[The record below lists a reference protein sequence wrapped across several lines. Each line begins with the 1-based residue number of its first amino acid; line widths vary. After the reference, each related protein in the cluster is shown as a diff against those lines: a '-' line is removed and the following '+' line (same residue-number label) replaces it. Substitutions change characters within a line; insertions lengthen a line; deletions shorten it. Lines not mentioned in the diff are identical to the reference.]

1 MAGDVDNENIEF
13 HSCLIHFED
22 VRQSTSL
29 ISQTRLNK
37 VISCPKRWINLEGD
51 KASLC
56 RKGHELFSDEHL
68 LAREKWYMHE
78 NCYKRICDE
87 NKIKKNLVQ
96 HN

>member
-37 VISCPKRWINLEGD
+37 VISCPKRWMNLEGD

-56 RKGHELFSDEHL
+56 RKSHELFSDEHL